1 MTLLTQVESGCLN
14 SATDSPYM
22 GQMSGL
28 AQQTFI
34 PYKETFG
41 LSFLQGRAIQTDTT
55 AQIVA
60 LDNGKEVHYSHL
72 ILCTGTHGPFPGNC
86 SAVHFYQK
94 AVKQYED
101 VVKEVILIH
110 SHEDLADSELLLSV
124 RNQAKNILLEKGV
137 ELILGQK
144 VSNLNE
150 LEFNVTQKGM
160 VIKTNKKEQITI
172 DLAICCTGN
181 KINSGGSMAENGAL
195 KVNEHMQVEGLD
207 NIYAVG
213 DCSNISEP
221 KMAYHAGL
229 HAKVAA
235 TNIVNSLS
243 GKSLTSYHTG
253 PGRRLRGPEQD
264 TEDDSVFEEPEILE
278 RERPRPQGSSPI
290 EEFPAEKQVE
300 EDIYDTQHKSGSNKK
315 SRRVGFGSLFD
326 KRATVKMSEGN
337 KEGSPEMRIQRKMKK
352 QQDRISWP
360 KFPSFGKGR
369 RAQFKRSHSTSEAE
383 EHRKLEMSPPTSDTE
398 SPLKSPLKF
407 PDGKDKEKKQKMHL
421 NVTMKGYRSKSV
433 EEPQRKEELI
443 TENLAAWE
451 NQQVDIVEE
460 KYPEEA
466 TAKLVDIAHV
476 VDDAENEVSSKIKQD
491 HAFPSLSET
500 ELQHKVHF
508 ISLGNTLKTTD
519 ISITFAEGSADIV
532 TLEEGKI
539 ERSEMKVN
547 IRQKE
552 KTDTGTGSQ
561 SGENRI
567 SDISASDHVVGS
579 PVVILQPESERFQ
592 LDNDINTQEV
602 NKDSSDKE
610 LVSINKEINIPKLD
624 NSLELSSVGELE
636 KSLKTCDEKQLK
648 ERNIFENESYGI
660 RIRGP
665 LADMATTKPHF
676 SSTVDG
682 FQFLLPE
689 SSGNKQESTIIDIQE
704 SSFAIPDISQAK
716 FKTDSAIS
724 AVEMKDLEIRTS
736 KLPTET
742 NIDHLL
748 ADVDRR
754 LESKFKLPNVDLSKL
769 ATQDPIKMTKIEQI
783 KTYLPNRE
791 DIEIPGIES
800 KESKLCLQTPV
811 FKVPKI
817 EKVPNITKEEK
828 IRAQQTGEEF
838 NVQDV
843 KEAVSKF
850 PAFKLPEGDVTGV
863 LVQREVTIMEMKG
876 DKTSITPRGS
886 PCKISVTSADSST
899 TIYKSQIGK
908 DKSSASDIA
917 DKDMGIKIPNVELH
931 YNVEQ
936 SSIAVKKTDYTKP
949 NIQDPK
955 TKIDR
960 MLITGDEKIGE
971 VTFKLPKREDIE
983 IPGMEAIKKSNTQKT
998 KMKVDKDAENA
1009 AQTDKMSK
1017 KPKTKKY
1024 VDQIEQEK
1032 KSKKTKVSMQS
1043 FGITKPDI
1051 RFPDIGTDLPKK
1063 YIHKNDTGEKKMK
1076 KFEVDVPQTDTK
1088 LKDVSLAEATNLKQN
1103 TMETTSSR
1111 SDRKFGKKE
1120 AEIPIHE
1127 KSIMG
1132 KGLPEKKGPQSVNMD
1147 EKIQNIEIGGQGS
1160 KFKLPKFEISFPEV
1174 KVPKMHFSPSKKDTE
1189 FAIAEGN
1196 TDMPAAYSPDVEI
1209 PDAKT
1214 KIKEDTREVD
1224 SKGHEVK
1231 TKHSSFSFPKFGFSK
1246 SDTKITEADV
1256 HLQNTEGF
1264 LPEGNADMEVMNAEI
1279 TLSIGDTSQENE
1291 TKFGS
1296 PTKFKLPSISFP
1308 KFGAKAPKA
1317 AEDISDIDAQSKGPE
1332 ISLSQAEVTVSD
1344 EPLSVYIKGPDV
1356 DKKIG
1361 KSLKPDTK
1369 VQDIQTEGQESKFKL
1384 PKFEISLPDVGG
1396 LKTDLSAGKTET
1408 DISAPEGKGEVHAS
1422 DVEVPDLKTKMKSNI
1437 SKVDSKGQEAEIKK
1451 PVFSFPRFGF
1461 SKSETKSPET
1471 DLSPAQVDVSLPG
1484 ENVKL
1489 QGTTT
1494 DITFSMVDTEEE
1506 DKMNFGS
1513 PTKFKLPSI
1522 SLPKFAAKATK
1533 DTVDISAVDDQIKE
1547 NEIKGPELKVSVEPL
1562 SVHIKGPETDTNEKS
1577 VNIEMKA
1584 QDIQN
1589 EGQKSKFKLPKFG
1602 TSFPELKGPKIDLHV
1617 EKTDTDISLSV
1628 GKGDIHVHNVQVSD
1642 VKTEVLVDLP
1652 DSKGHEVKMDKPGF
1666 SFPKFGFS
1674 KSETKAPEGDVSL
1687 PQVGVSLPGE
1697 HVKMEEPNTEITL
1710 FMGDTVQED
1719 ETKFDSPKFK
1729 FPSISFPKFG
1739 AKSPKKAIAISTVD
1753 VQRKDLEISLPQREV
1768 VVSSEPLSVD
1778 TKPPGVD
1785 NEEKSLIVKLKAED
1799 MKTEGQERKFKL
1811 PKSGISLPEVKGP
1824 KIDLQEVKTEMG
1836 ISLPEGKG
1844 EVHALDVEMP
1854 DVKTEVKLD
1863 LPIVDSK
1870 GLKVEMK
1877 KPGFSLPK
1885 MGYSKSEKKESET
1898 DVTLPQ
1904 VHVPSPGENVKIEGP
1919 NADIKIAMGDTGEE
1933 EKNKFGSST
1942 KFKLPTI
1949 SLPKF
1954 GSKATKEAVDI
1965 SAVDV
1970 KTKGPEIH
1978 LPQAEVGVPVDPI
1991 AVEIKEPDKD
2001 NQGKSLSVDMKA
2013 QDVQIEGEESKFK
2026 LPKFGISFPEVKG
2039 PKIDL
2044 HGRKTETDISLPE
2057 GKGEIHGSYA
2067 EASDVN
2073 TKVKTDLIE
2082 VDLKSL
2088 EIFSH
2093 GSKTESGISLPCGKE
2108 KRNTPDVEVPDVKT
2122 EVKVDLPKVDS
2133 KGLKVEMKKPGF
2145 SLPRIGFSKSETKE
2159 SETDA
2164 SLIEVHV
2171 SLPGENVNIEGPNAD
2186 INVAMGDTREQDKMK
2201 VVGEPKFKLT
2211 SISLQKF
2218 GSKATKEAV
2227 DSSVVDGQIKGPE
2240 ISLPITEVK
2249 VSAECVSP
2257 DVKVPETKKDEKSV
2271 NTEMKG
2277 QDIPIEG
2284 HESMFKLPKFG
2295 ISLPELK
2302 GPKMHLH
2309 AEKIDTDV
2317 SLPEGKREVH
2327 AANVQVPDVKT
2338 EVQVDLPKVDSK
2350 GLEVKMD
2357 KLGFSFPRFGFSKSE
2372 TKAPEG
2378 DVSLPQVDVSLPVE
2392 NVRMEEP
2399 HTEIKLSMG
2408 DTGQEIETKFGSPK
2422 FKLPS
2427 ISLPKFGAKT
2437 TKKGTD
2443 ISAVDVQMK
2452 GPEISLP
2459 QTEALVSSQP
2469 LSLDIKAPEVDKE
2482 QKSLNVDIK
2491 DKDIKTEWQESKFKL
2506 PKFGI
2511 SLPEVKGPK
2520 TDLRAVKTEIDIV
2533 LLEGKGEVHA
2543 LDVEVPD
2550 VKTEVKLDL
2559 PNVDS
2564 KGLKLEMKKPGFSLP
2579 KFGFSKSETKESE
2592 GNVSL
2597 PQVAVSLPGENVKI
2611 EEKNS
2616 DIKLAVRNTR
2626 EDDKIKLGSSTKFK
2640 LPSISF
2646 PKFESKATKDSVDIS
2661 AVDVKIKG
2669 PEISLQQAEVRM
2681 PADPIAV
2688 EIKEPD
2694 KDNQG
2699 KSLSVDMKVQDI
2711 QIEGQES
2718 KFKLPKFGISLPEE
2732 RGPKIDFHE
2741 RKTETDISVL
2751 EGKGGVYALDV
2762 EVPDV
2767 KTEVTLDLPKGD
2779 SKGLEVKMK
2788 EPGFSF
2794 AKFGF
2799 YPSEVKEPKIHSQS
2813 GKNETDS
2820 SLPEGKGEV
2829 HTSDVEMPDV
2839 KRKEVKGNL
2848 PEVDSKGLEVKIK
2861 KPVFSFPKFGFSKS
2875 ETNAPKAD
2883 VNLPNVDAPLQGEN
2897 IKIEET
2903 HTDITIPM
2911 VDSGKEIEIQ
2921 VSTKSLSTDIKGPE
2935 INKDGKSLDVEMK
2948 AQDIQIEEQ
2957 ERKFKLPKFGIS
2969 IPDVKRPK
2977 TDLHASKTVTD
2988 ISLPEGKGEVKTPGV
3003 EIAGVKTKMKV
3014 DLPEADSKDIEI
3026 KMKKPGFSFPKFG
3039 FSKSETNA
3047 PKADVNLP
3055 NVDAPLQGE
3064 NIKIEETHT
3073 DITIPMVDSGKE
3085 DKIKFGSPTKIKLPS
3100 ISLPKF
3106 GGKAT
3111 KEAVDISAVDEQMKQ
3126 TEIGF
3131 PEIEIQVSTK
3141 PLSTDI
3147 KGPEINK
3154 DGKSLDVEMKA
3165 QDIQIEEQEKKF
3177 KLPKFGISIPDVK
3190 RPKTDLHAS
3199 KTVTDISLPEGKGE
3213 VKTPGVEIAGVKTK
3227 MKVDLPE
3234 ADSKDIEIKMKKPGF
3249 SFPKFGFSKSESKA
3263 PEADVNL
3270 PQVDISLRGDNLKME
3285 GPNAEVTLSTG
3296 DTNQEYENK
3305 FGSPTKFKQ
3314 STISLPKFGSKATK
3328 EAVEISAMDVQIN
3341 DPVISLP
3348 QAEYTAIT

>member
-1 MTLLTQVESGCLN
+1 MTHNT
-14 SATDSPYM
+14 
-22 GQMSGL
+22 
-28 AQQTFI
+28 
-34 PYKETFG
+34 
-41 LSFLQGRAIQTDTT
+41 R
-55 AQIVA
+55 
-60 LDNGKEVHYSHL
+60 
-72 ILCTGTHGPFPGNC
+72 
-86 SAVHFYQK
+86 
-94 AVKQYED
+94 
-101 VVKEVILIH
+101 
-110 SHEDLADSELLLSV
+110 
-124 RNQAKNILLEKGV
+124 
-137 ELILGQK
+137 
-144 VSNLNE
+144 
-150 LEFNVTQKGM
+150 
-160 VIKTNKKEQITI
+160 
-172 DLAICCTGN
+172 
-181 KINSGGSMAENGAL
+181 
-195 KVNEHMQVEGLD
+195 
-207 NIYAVG
+207 
-213 DCSNISEP
+213 
-221 KMAYHAGL
+221 
-229 HAKVAA
+229 VAA
-235 TNIVNSLS
+235 TKKAEELVLDHLKEVCAEGLVLTGGGKEGIFIKEVKPDSPASKHLS
-243 GKSLTSYHTG
+243 MKEGD
-253 PGRRLRGPEQD
+253 Q
-264 TEDDSVFEEPEILE
+264 IL
-278 RERPRPQGSSPI
+278 S
-290 EEFPAEKQVE
+290 
-300 EDIYDTQHKSGSNKK
+300 
-315 SRRVGFGSLFD
+315 
-326 KRATVKMSEGN
+326 ATVYFDNVSCEDALQILDHAHPYKMEFCLRRKVESTM
-337 KEGSPEMRIQRKMKK
+337 PE
-352 QQDRISWP
+352 
-360 KFPSFGKGR
+360 
-369 RAQFKRSHSTSEAE
+369 
-383 EHRKLEMSPPTSDTE
+383 
-398 SPLKSPLKF
+398 
-407 PDGKDKEKKQKMHL
+407 
-421 NVTMKGYRSKSV
+421 
-433 EEPQRKEELI
+433 
-443 TENLAAWE
+443 
-451 NQQVDIVEE
+451 
-460 KYPEEA
+460 
-466 TAKLVDIAHV
+466 
-476 VDDAENEVSSKIKQD
+476 DAEIIHPEV
-491 HAFPSLSET
+491 
-500 ELQHKVHF
+500 
-508 ISLGNTLKTTD
+508 
-519 ISITFAEGSADIV
+519 
-532 TLEEGKI
+532 
-539 ERSEMKVN
+539 
-547 IRQKE
+547 
-552 KTDTGTGSQ
+552 
-561 SGENRI
+561 
-567 SDISASDHVVGS
+567 
-579 PVVILQPESERFQ
+579 
-592 LDNDINTQEV
+592 
-602 NKDSSDKE
+602 
-610 LVSINKEINIPKLD
+610 
-624 NSLELSSVGELE
+624 
-636 KSLKTCDEKQLK
+636 
-648 ERNIFENESYGI
+648 SYGI

-769 ATQDPIKMTKIEQI
+769 
-783 KTYLPNRE
+783 
-791 DIEIPGIES
+791 
-800 KESKLCLQTPV
+800 
-811 FKVPKI
+811 
-817 EKVPNITKEEK
+817 
-828 IRAQQTGEEF
+828 
-838 NVQDV
+838 
-843 KEAVSKF
+843 
-850 PAFKLPEGDVTGV
+850 
-863 LVQREVTIMEMKG
+863 
-876 DKTSITPRGS
+876 
-886 PCKISVTSADSST
+886 
-899 TIYKSQIGK
+899 
-908 DKSSASDIA
+908 
-917 DKDMGIKIPNVELH
+917 
-931 YNVEQ
+931 
-936 SSIAVKKTDYTKP
+936 
-949 NIQDPK
+949 
-955 TKIDR
+955 
-960 MLITGDEKIGE
+960 
-971 VTFKLPKREDIE
+971 
-983 IPGMEAIKKSNTQKT
+983 
-998 KMKVDKDAENA
+998 
-1009 AQTDKMSK
+1009 
-1017 KPKTKKY
+1017 
-1024 VDQIEQEK
+1024 
-1032 KSKKTKVSMQS
+1032 
-1043 FGITKPDI
+1043 
-1051 RFPDIGTDLPKK
+1051 
-1063 YIHKNDTGEKKMK
+1063 
-1076 KFEVDVPQTDTK
+1076 
-1088 LKDVSLAEATNLKQN
+1088 
-1103 TMETTSSR
+1103 
-1111 SDRKFGKKE
+1111 E

-1196 TDMPAAYSPDVEI
+1196 IDMPAAYSPDVEI

-1224 SKGHEVK
+1224 SK
-1231 TKHSSFSFPKFGFSK
+1231 
-1246 SDTKITEADV
+1246 
-1256 HLQNTEGF
+1256 
-1264 LPEGNADMEVMNAEI
+1264 VMNAEI

-1344 EPLSVYIKGPDV
+1344 EPLS
-1356 DKKIG
+1356 
-1361 KSLKPDTK
+1361 
-1369 VQDIQTEGQESKFKL
+1369 DIQTEGQESKFKL

-1408 DISAPEGKGEVHAS
+1408 DISAPEGKREVHAS

-1739 AKSPKKAIAISTVD
+1739 AKSPKKAIDISTVD

-1785 NEEKSLIVKLKAED
+1785 NEEKSLIVKIKAED

-1811 PKSGISLPEVKGP
+1811 PKSGIK
-1824 KIDLQEVKTEMG
+1824 
-1836 ISLPEGKG
+1836 
-1844 EVHALDVEMP
+1844 
-1854 DVKTEVKLD
+1854 
-1863 LPIVDSK
+1863 
-1870 GLKVEMK
+1870 MK

-1898 DVTLPQ
+1898 D
-1904 VHVPSPGENVKIEGP
+1904 
-1919 NADIKIAMGDTGEE
+1919 
-1933 EKNKFGSST
+1933 
-1942 KFKLPTI
+1942 FKLPTI

-1954 GSKATKEAVDI
+1954 GSK
-1965 SAVDV
+1965 
-1970 KTKGPEIH
+1970 
-1978 LPQAEVGVPVDPI
+1978 VGVPVDPI

-2082 VDLKSL
+2082 VDLK
-2088 EIFSH
+2088 I
-2093 GSKTESGISLPCGKE
+2093 
-2108 KRNTPDVEVPDVKT
+2108 
-2122 EVKVDLPKVDS
+2122 KVDLPKVDS

-2164 SLIEVHV
+2164 
-2171 SLPGENVNIEGPNAD
+2171 N

-2218 GSKATKEAV
+2218 GSKDTKEAV
-2227 DSSVVDGQIKGPE
+2227 DSSVVDGQIRGPE

-2482 QKSLNVDIK
+2482 EKSLNVDIK
-2491 DKDIKTEWQESKFKL
+2491 DEDIKTEWQESKFKL

-2533 LLEGKGEVHA
+2533 LLEGKGEV
-2543 LDVEVPD
+2543 
-2550 VKTEVKLDL
+2550 
-2559 PNVDS
+2559 
-2564 KGLKLEMKKPGFSLP
+2564 
-2579 KFGFSKSETKESE
+2579 
-2592 GNVSL
+2592 
-2597 PQVAVSLPGENVKI
+2597 
-2611 EEKNS
+2611 
-2616 DIKLAVRNTR
+2616 
-2626 EDDKIKLGSSTKFK
+2626 
-2640 LPSISF
+2640 
-2646 PKFESKATKDSVDIS
+2646 
-2661 AVDVKIKG
+2661 
-2669 PEISLQQAEVRM
+2669 
-2681 PADPIAV
+2681 
-2688 EIKEPD
+2688 
-2694 KDNQG
+2694 
-2699 KSLSVDMKVQDI
+2699 
-2711 QIEGQES
+2711 
-2718 KFKLPKFGISLPEE
+2718 
-2732 RGPKIDFHE
+2732 
-2741 RKTETDISVL
+2741 
-2751 EGKGGVYALDV
+2751 
-2762 EVPDV
+2762 
-2767 KTEVTLDLPKGD
+2767 
-2779 SKGLEVKMK
+2779 
-2788 EPGFSF
+2788 
-2794 AKFGF
+2794 
-2799 YPSEVKEPKIHSQS
+2799 
-2813 GKNETDS
+2813 
-2820 SLPEGKGEV
+2820 
-2829 HTSDVEMPDV
+2829 
-2839 KRKEVKGNL
+2839 
-2848 PEVDSKGLEVKIK
+2848 
-2861 KPVFSFPKFGFSKS
+2861 
-2875 ETNAPKAD
+2875 
-2883 VNLPNVDAPLQGEN
+2883 
-2897 IKIEET
+2897 
-2903 HTDITIPM
+2903 
-2911 VDSGKEIEIQ
+2911 
-2921 VSTKSLSTDIKGPE
+2921 
-2935 INKDGKSLDVEMK
+2935 
-2948 AQDIQIEEQ
+2948 
-2957 ERKFKLPKFGIS
+2957 
-2969 IPDVKRPK
+2969 
-2977 TDLHASKTVTD
+2977 
-2988 ISLPEGKGEVKTPGV
+2988 
-3003 EIAGVKTKMKV
+3003 
-3014 DLPEADSKDIEI
+3014 
-3026 KMKKPGFSFPKFG
+3026 
-3039 FSKSETNA
+3039 
-3047 PKADVNLP
+3047 
-3055 NVDAPLQGE
+3055 
-3064 NIKIEETHT
+3064 
-3073 DITIPMVDSGKE
+3073 
-3085 DKIKFGSPTKIKLPS
+3085 FGSPKFYLPS

-3106 GGKAT
+3106 GGKSSKPT
-3111 KEAVDISAVDEQMKQ
+3111 QDCSAVDGQ
-3126 TEIGF
+3126 
-3131 PEIEIQVSTK
+3131 S
-3141 PLSTDI
+3141 
-3147 KGPEINK
+3147 KGPEI
-3154 DGKSLDVEMKA
+3154 SLTEG
-3165 QDIQIEEQEKKF
+3165 
-3177 KLPKFGISIPDVK
+3177 GI
-3190 RPKTDLHAS
+3190 
-3199 KTVTDISLPEGKGE
+3199 KG
-3213 VKTPGVEIAGVKTK
+3213 V
-3227 MKVDLPE
+3227 
-3234 ADSKDIEIKMKKPGF
+3234 
-3249 SFPKFGFSKSESKA
+3249 
-3263 PEADVNL
+3263 
-3270 PQVDISLRGDNLKME
+3270 
-3285 GPNAEVTLSTG
+3285 
-3296 DTNQEYENK
+3296 
-3305 FGSPTKFKQ
+3305 
-3314 STISLPKFGSKATK
+3314 
-3328 EAVEISAMDVQIN
+3328 
-3341 DPVISLP
+3341 
-3348 QAEYTAIT
+3348 